1 MLDLDFH
8 TVGCVLLIIM
18 PASKLPVVLC
28 LCDQVLI
35 LVMHRQVSARNPS
48 VACPALG
55 HTLQMR
61 TSTS

>member
-35 LVMHRQVSARNPS
+35 LVMHRQYQPEIHRLH
-48 VACPALG
+48 AL
-55 HTLQMR
+55 L
-61 TSTS
+61 